1 MEVKR
6 TKKKVALL
14 IPVFNN
20 LEFTKDCLGKLDE
33 LLTKEQLEHL
43 KFTLIVIDD
52 GSSDGTSDWIR
63 ANYQDVKV
71 LQGDGNLWWSGGI
84 NMGAAFAVQQGD
96 YDYVMLW
103 NNDIKPADDYFTA
116 LDDLIPGISQDAIL
130 GSKIYTMGEDD
141 MVWSFGGKF
150 NPRSGKIYML
160 GYEEVDSNKFSS
172 PARADWLPGMGTL
185 VPLEVIHK
193 IGYWD
198 ALNFP
203 QYHGDSDFTYR
214 AKLAGFELWVY
225 PQLRIWNNRENT
237 GLKHQGNFRKLMQL
251 FTDTKSN
258 FNWKMHMCFYRKYS
272 KGFLAYIPLF
282 HVYAMLLGGF
292 FKWKIL
298 SFFGVSRK
306 V

>member
-1 MEVKR
+1 MEAKR
-6 TKKKVALL
+6 TNKKVALL

-20 LEFTKDCLGKLDE
+20 LEFTKSCLKKLDA
-33 LLTKEQLEHL
+33 LLINNRMEHL
-43 KFTLIVIDD
+43 EYSIIVIDD
-52 GSSDGTSDWIR
+52 GSKDGSSEWIK
-63 ANYQDVKV
+63 ATFPDVIV

-84 NMGAAFAVQQGD
+84 NMGAAFALEQGD
-96 YDYVMLW
+96 FKYVMLW
-103 NNDIKPADDYFTA
+103 NNDIIPADDYFTA
-116 LDDLIPGISQDAIL
+116 LDALIPQISEHAVI
-130 GSKIYTMGEDD
+130 GSKIYSLGEENI
-141 MVWSFGGKF
+141 VWSYGGQF

-185 VPLEVIHK
+185 VPLEVINK

-237 GLKHQGNFRKLMQL
+237 GLKHQGSFRKLMQL

-282 HVYAMLLGGF
+282 HVYARMVGGF
-292 FKWKIL
+292 IKWKIL